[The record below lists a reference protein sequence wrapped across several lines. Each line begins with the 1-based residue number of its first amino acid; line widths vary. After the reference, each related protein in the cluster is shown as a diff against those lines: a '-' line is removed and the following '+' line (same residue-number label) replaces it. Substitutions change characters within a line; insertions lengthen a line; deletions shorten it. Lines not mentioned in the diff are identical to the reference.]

1 MSTRRDEAITAALR
15 ASSEPRRKLDFA
27 TAEKIREL
35 RVEGASVSALARYFR
50 VARATIRQVE
60 ERSIY
65 RSPPVTPWRRIGSC
79 MIALPSQGREGMSS
93 CELYWLAGWL
103 EGEGSFLRPPPS
115 DARRPRI
122 MARTRDLDVAKEVG
136 RMLRVEP
143 LFSHDPREQRRG
155 WSPTWRLLRRGRLA
169 VELMA
174 MLHPLMGARRQSQIE
189 AALRFE

>member
-1 MSTRRDEAITAALR
+1 
-15 ASSEPRRKLDFA
+15 
-27 TAEKIREL
+27 
-35 RVEGASVSALARYFR
+35 
-50 VARATIRQVE
+50 
-60 ERSIY
+60 
-65 RSPPVTPWRRIGSC
+65 